1 MRERLTIVK
10 LGNKVVEDK
19 TALKRFITDFS
30 AIEGRK
36 MLIHGGALSKMVAD
50 KMGISVKVVD
60 GNSVVDIRMLD
71 VLTMVNGG
79 LVNRKF
85 VSLLQ
90 WHKVNAAGLT
100 GADMNLVTCARRD
113 SKGKDMTGTIKIVN
127 VKALADIIESEVTP
141 VLASL
146 GHDGRGNLL
155 ALNADDLASEV
166 ARAMSLRYDVTLI
179 YCFERKGVLMNL
191 RDPDS
196 VIASLRRTQFKS
208 MREMDM
214 IDEEIVPKLENAFS
228 ATAHGVKEVVITDA
242 AHVTDK
248 KSGTHIR
255 D

>member
-10 LGNKVVEDK
+10 VGSKVLEDK

-30 AIEGRK
+30 CIGGSK
-36 MLIHGGALSKMVAD
+36 MLVHGGALSRMVAD
-50 KMGISVKVVD
+50 KMGISLKVVD
-60 GNSVVDIRMLD
+60 GNSVIDSRMLD

-100 GADMNLVTCARRD
+100 GADMNLVTCVKRD
-113 SKGKDMTGTIKIVN
+113 PKGKDCTGTVKTVN
-127 VKALADIIESEVTP
+127 VKAVADMLQNGVTP

-146 GHDGRGNLL
+146 AHDGRGNLL
-155 ALNADDLASEV
+155 NVNADDLASEV
-166 ARAMSLRYDVTLI
+166 ARAMSLRYEVTLI
-179 YCFERKGVLMNL
+179 YCFELKGVLMNT

-196 VIASLRRTQFKS
+196 VIASLRRTQYKS
-208 MREMDM
+208 MRDIGIIGDEM
-214 IDEEIVPKLENAFS
+214 VPKLENAFY
-228 ATAHGVKEVVITDA
+228 ATSHGVKEVVITDP
-242 AHVTDK
+242 AHVNDGN
-248 KSGTHIR
+248 SGTHIR